1 MPEKVLL
8 VDDDLDTL
16 RLVGLML
23 QRQGYEILQASNGL
37 QALELAVNE
46 SPDLILL
53 DVMMPDMDGY
63 EVARRLR
70 ANPATTHLPI
80 IMFTA
85 KAQVDDKVMGFE
97 AGADG
102 YLTKPTQPRELF
114 AQMKAILARSSKSRA
129 AIPAVP
135 VPPPPKRGFTVGV
148 IAARGGLGVST
159 LALNLGVA
167 LHDSTRQSVLVAEFR
182 PGQGTIGYDLGLS
195 RHEGLNRLLQMK
207 PDEISAREV
216 EASLRSMSSGMRL
229 LLASHQPRDCRYI
242 QKSEVFEALIRQIA
256 LMSRYVI
263 VDLGASINPAAEK
276 ALLEC
281 DELIVLVDPTP
292 HMVAHTRELID
303 DLISMGISDG
313 CITTVLVNRHRS
325 GLQLSWSQVQEQLG
339 RQISVVFTP
348 APELAYQ
355 AATNNMPMIKQQPES
370 MTAQQFSKLAERLV
384 QRSQ

>member
-37 QALELAVNE
+37 QALELAQNE
-46 SPDLILL
+46 APDLILL

-63 EVARRLR
+63 EVSRRLR
-70 ANPATTHLPI
+70 ANPATAHLPI

-114 AQMKAILARSSKSRA
+114 AQMKAILARSGKSRG
-129 AIPAVP
+129 
-135 VPPPPKRGFTVGV
+135 VPPVTIQAPKRGYTVGV
-148 IAARGGLGVST
+148 MAARGGMGVST

-167 LHDSTRQSVLVAEFR
+167 LHENEKKNVLVAEFR
-182 PGQGTIGYDLGLS
+182 PGQGTIGFDLGLA

-207 PDEISAREV
+207 PDAISTREV
-216 EASLRSMSSGMRL
+216 EASLRSLSSGMRL

-242 QKSEVFEALIRQIA
+242 EKSEVFEAIVRQLA
-256 LMSRYVI
+256 LMSRFAI
-263 VDLGASINPAAEK
+263 VDLGASLNPAAEK
-276 ALLEC
+276 VVLEC
-281 DELIVLVDPTP
+281 DEVIVLVDPTP
-292 HMVAHTRELID
+292 HTVSHTRELID